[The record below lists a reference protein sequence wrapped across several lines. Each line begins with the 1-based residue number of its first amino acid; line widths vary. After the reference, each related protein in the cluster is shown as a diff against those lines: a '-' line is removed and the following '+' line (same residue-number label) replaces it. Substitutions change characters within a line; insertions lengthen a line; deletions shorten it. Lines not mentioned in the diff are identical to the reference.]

1 MRESRNGLSGT
12 LRAFKPP
19 LRSGWLGCLLVL
31 AVLLAPIANAQPP
44 VSDDKPF
51 AEHFLV
57 LQISDADPE
66 TQNHVLSVAA
76 NLLEYYGPDKIDI
89 EIVAFGPGIHLLF
102 AGNERAERIASLDAQ
117 GVRFDG
123 CMNTIDTITRE
134 TGHRPDLNPDM
145 IPVKAGVAQILAL
158 TEKGYTLVRP

>member
-1 MRESRNGLSGT
+1 MQESQHDLPRT
-12 LRAFKPP
+12 LQISKR
-19 LRSGWLGCLLVL
+19 RRDTNWLGCLLAL
-31 AVLLAPIANAQPP
+31 ALLVAPIANAQPP

-57 LQISDADPE
+57 LQISDDDPE

-76 NLLEYYGPDKIDI
+76 NLLEYYGPDMIDI

-102 AGNERAERIASLDAQ
+102 ADNERTERIASLDAQ

-134 TGHRPDLNPDM
+134 TGHKPDLSPDM